1 MADQPSARAQW
12 NMRMFSNLLVLLI
25 YCGLLMVGILHDSL
39 TVKEALALLGSTA
52 LGGGI
57 GWFSK

>member
-1 MADQPSARAQW
+1 MSDEPSARAQW
-12 NMRMFSNLLVLLI
+12 TVKTAVNIGILLAYL
-25 YCGLLMVGILHDSL
+25 GLLLAGILHDSL

-57 GWFSK
+57 GWFAK

>member
-1 MADQPSARAQW
+1 MSDEPSARAQW
-12 NMRMFSNLLVLLI
+12 NMRMLVNLIVLVAYL
-25 YCGLLMVGILHDSL
+25 GLLALGVVRESL
-39 TVKEALALLGSTA
+39 TIADALALLGSTA